1 MQREAEIAAAKTL
14 EIGDAVKVT
23 SDQLDAAAKR
33 MEKLQRAAERVFDA
47 TRNPMEKF
55 VIEMEK
61 LKELFAKGLITE
73 EVFSRAADAAQ
84 KVLDDRIKDP
94 AKKKRD
100 ARTSQFKQ
108 LEGGLKSIAIG
119 GASGPRAPTAKLQ
132 EEANKKLDAVIAAV
146 TKAGT
151 EPVLIRWAT

>member
-1 MQREAEIAAAKTL
+1 M
-14 EIGDAVKVT
+14 
-23 SDQLDAAAKR
+23 
-33 MEKLQRAAERVFDA
+33 FDA

-73 EVFSRAADAAQ
+73 EVFSRAAEAAQ

-94 AKKKRD
+94 KEKKTRD

-108 LEGGLKSIAIG
+108 IASLASIAIG
-119 GASGPRAPTAKLQ
+119 GGSKLKAPTAKLQ

-146 TKAGT
+146 ETAGR
-151 EPVLIRWAT
+151 EPVLIRFV